1 MSCKK
6 IVGFFT
12 KKFTKN
18 CTSSN
23 TFGTFQSARGDICK
37 PIIYGMALKALKS

>member
-1 MSCKK
+1 MPRVGWGTQLYQKTK
-6 IVGFFT
+6 I
-12 KKFTKN
+12 